1 MKQREVAFTC
11 TWPDCKETKI
21 FTRKSDFSYAF
32 PTSTRSTSV
41 KLTGRRKHMDKHTRP
56 YICTNLACN
65 SINFGDKAGL
75 LRHQRERHGVANHFC
90 SIPLCTRNRRGFA
103 RKRNLDSHI
112 ASRHTATSLT
122 AQVDPKSL
130 ESDEGMEDAEENQA
144 EFEELRDVGGLRT
157 KLRELERKKEELA
170 TCQLKVDED
179 IRALKRTIELVA
191 IA

>member
-1 MKQREVAFTC
+1 M
-11 TWPDCKETKI
+11 
-21 FTRKSDFSYAF
+21 
-32 PTSTRSTSV
+32 
-41 KLTGRRKHMDKHTRP
+41 
-56 YICTNLACN
+56 
-65 SINFGDKAGL
+65 
-75 LRHQRERHGVANHFC
+75 
-90 SIPLCTRNRRGFA
+90 
-103 RKRNLDSHI
+103 
-112 ASRHTATSLT
+112 T